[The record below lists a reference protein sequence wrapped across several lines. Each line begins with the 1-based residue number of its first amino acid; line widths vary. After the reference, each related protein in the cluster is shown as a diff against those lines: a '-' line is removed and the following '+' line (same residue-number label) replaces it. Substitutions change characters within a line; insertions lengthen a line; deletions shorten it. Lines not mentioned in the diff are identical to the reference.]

1 MQRDVTVREVMDDA
15 FVGVSASDGVLETVD
30 LLVSEGA
37 PVAVVLQG
45 SDVVGACTDRDV
57 LRGLLEDERV
67 GAATVGEV
75 MREAVPTITPDRSL
89 AEARDRM
96 TTRGTRW
103 LVVSDGEEA
112 LGIVTERDVLA
123 GSTLGSETA
132 AETTD
137 VGEETVAV
145 AESTATGTAAG
156 AANETATEDAFEDQ
170 GICEVCGALT
180 HDLASFNGQLL
191 CADCRNV

>member
-15 FVGVSASDGVLETVD
+15 FVGVSESDGVLDTVE

-37 PVAVVLQG
+37 PVAVVLHG
-45 SDVVGACTDRDV
+45 SDVVGACADRDV
-57 LRGLLEDERV
+57 LRLLIGDEDPA
-67 GAATVGEV
+67 AATVGEV
-75 MREAVPTITPDRSL
+75 MTEAVPTIMPDRSL

-103 LVVSDGEEA
+103 LVVSDGDEA

-132 AETTD
+132 AETTEA
-137 VGEETVAV
+137 GEETVAI

-156 AANETATEDAFEDQ
+156 AANETAAEDAFEDQ

-180 HDLASFNGQLL
+180 HDLAAFNGQLL